1 MESVG
6 VRGCCDK
13 LGKAAAAPNAFAAK
27 KVKAP
32 IMGKINKWQYFSRAG
47 EIGSLIA
54 RFSIC
59 PVRACQSDARSH
71 GSPWIKASEAWREG
85 RWRLVSGGG
94 AGALCLSGR
103 RVGGRGVG
111 TPR

>member
-13 LGKAAAAPNAFAAK
+13 LGKAAAAPNTFAGESANH
-27 KVKAP
+27 
-32 IMGKINKWQYFSRAG
+32 GKINKWQYFSRAG

-59 PVRACQSDARSH
+59 PVRACQSDDH
-71 GSPWIKASEAWREG
+71 PGSKQG
-85 RWRLVSGGG
+85 RP
-94 AGALCLSGR
+94 
-103 RVGGRGVG
+103 GGRATGG
-111 TPR
+111 W